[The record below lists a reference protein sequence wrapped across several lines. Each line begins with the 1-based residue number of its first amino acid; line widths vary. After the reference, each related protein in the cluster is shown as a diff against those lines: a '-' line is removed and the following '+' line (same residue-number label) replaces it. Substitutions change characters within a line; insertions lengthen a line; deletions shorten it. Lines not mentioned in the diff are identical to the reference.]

1 MESVGLQ
8 LKIYHE
14 VPKGFETIDLDYIHT
29 LIDGPCL
36 FHLKGE
42 NERPLFVST
51 LLHGNET
58 TSFIVLQRLIKK
70 YRTQKLPR
78 SLIIFVGNTLAAE
91 KGKRQLPDQPD
102 FNRIWAGGNLPEHK
116 LAKEVIEYASKQNL
130 FANIDI
136 HNNTG
141 MNPYYGCVNRLEPEY
156 IQLASL
162 FSDKI
167 VYFTEPHEV
176 QSNAFAPLCPSVTI
190 EAGVSGDL
198 EGIDVTYNYIE
209 KVLHLDSFDATINL
223 DRVGVF
229 HTKARIRIHPDAIVD
244 FNNNEKL
251 QADISFIKDLE
262 TKNFSYI
269 PTGYHL
275 GYLKDLNLIR
285 VYDDANT
292 DVTDHYI
299 KLIKN
304 QIITNQMFIPSMFT
318 KNIDVMKSDCL
329 GYVMEK
335 LPERSYL

>member
-1 MESVGLQ
+1 LQ
-8 LKIYHE
+8 LKVYNEI
-14 VPKGFETIDLDYIHT
+14 PKGFETIDLDYVHT

-42 NERPLFVST
+42 IDRPLFVST

-58 TSFIVLQRLIKK
+58 TSFIVLQRLIQK
-70 YRTQKLPR
+70 YRNQKLPR
-78 SLIIFVGNTLAAE
+78 DLIIFVGNTLAAE
-91 KGKRQLPDQPD
+91 KGRRQLPGQPD
-102 FNRIWAGGNLPEHK
+102 YNRIWAGTETPEQRM
-116 LAKEVIEYASKQNL
+116 AQEVIKYASEQNL

-156 IQLASL
+156 VQLASL

-176 QSNAFAPLCPSVTI
+176 QSNAFAAICPSVTI
-190 EAGVSGDL
+190 EAGQSGDL

-209 KVLHLDSFDATINL
+209 KVLHLKQFEPTIDL
-223 DRVGVF
+223 DHVGVF
-229 HTKARIRIHPDAIVD
+229 HTIARIRVHPDAIVD
-244 FNNNEKL
+244 FQNNENMDV
-251 QADISFIKDLE
+251 DISFIKDLE

-275 GYLKDLNLIR
+275 GYLKNKDLIR
-285 VYDDANT
+285 VYDDSNS
-292 DVTDHYI
+292 DVTDQYI

-304 QIITNQMFIPSMFT
+304 QLITNQMFIPSMFT
-318 KNIDVMKSDCL
+318 KNIEVMKSDCL

-335 LPERSYL
+335 LPERHYL